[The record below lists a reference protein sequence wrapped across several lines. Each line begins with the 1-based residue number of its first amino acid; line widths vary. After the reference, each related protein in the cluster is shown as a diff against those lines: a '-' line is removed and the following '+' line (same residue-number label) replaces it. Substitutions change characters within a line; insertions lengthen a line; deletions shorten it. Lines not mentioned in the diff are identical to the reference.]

1 MKKLFKSVKRKK
13 GTLYSMI
20 TGNYIMFAVIVVITA
35 LLIFGFFNLYM
46 GKIESNYEI
55 SRIIEQESYLKSGNY
70 EKLQVERYLGKGSYI
85 EVLDRIGKVL
95 YCSDK
100 AVNNS
105 YTDEIIEYIP
115 AVDGTTF
122 YSLEKIYD
130 NGAASGYLM
139 LRYSYD
145 DEQYTLNSVA
155 VLDASRKIVFS
166 DDRTEGKTMSEKEID
181 FLNGGFEE
189 STFVQKYEYTD
200 NRGDERVLLIHDTY
214 ENANETGAYRKGI
227 FSVLLLFIITMGII
241 LIVFVLRV
249 SFVVKKP
256 LDMLENA
263 MAEFS
268 VGSEGSGL
276 SYSGPREFVEIID
289 TFNNMSI
296 RLKESEKLRIKSENE
311 KQKMLADISHDLK
324 TPITVIQGY
333 SKAIA
338 DGVVPREDEKKYLET
353 IRAKS
358 ENLSELINIFY
369 EYSKLDHPEFSLS
382 KENGDICEYF
392 REYLALKYEEL
403 DLAGFLMEIDIPDES
418 LDYCFDRIQLKRVF
432 ENIISNSVK
441 SNRKGTTI
449 FASLSITDSAIIIRL
464 GDDGIGIPDSL
475 RSNIFEP
482 FVVGNESRTS
492 GQGTGLGLSIAKLI
506 VEAHGG
512 KICLLDSDK
521 TCRRTMFEIS
531 LFFRG

>member
-1 MKKLFKSVKRKK
+1 
-13 GTLYSMI
+13 MI
-20 TGNYIMFAVIVVITA
+20 TGNYILFAVIVVITA
-35 LLIFGFFNLYM
+35 LFIFALFNLYM
-46 GKIESNYEI
+46 GKIQSNYGI
-55 SRIIEQESYLKSGNY
+55 NRLIEQKDYLMSGNY
-70 EKLQVERYLGKGSYI
+70 ERLQVERYLGKGSYI
-85 EVLDRIGKVL
+85 EVLDRKGKVL

-115 AVDGTTF
+115 TVDGTTF

-130 NGAASGYLM
+130 KGAAGGYLI

-145 DEQYTLNSVA
+145 ENEQYTLNSVA
-155 VLDASRKIVFS
+155 VLDASRKIVYS

-189 STFVQKYEYTD
+189 TTFMQKYEYTD
-200 NRGDERVLLIHDTY
+200 NKGESRILIVHDTY
-214 ENANETGAYRKGI
+214 ENTNETGAYRKGI
-227 FSVLLLFIITMGII
+227 FSVLLLFIIALGLI

-249 SFVVKKP
+249 SFAVKKP

-268 VGSEGSGL
+268 IGSEGSGL

-289 TFNNMSI
+289 TFNDMSI

-338 DGVVPREDEKKYLET
+338 DGVVPREDEKKYLEA
-353 IRAKS
+353 IKAKS
-358 ENLSELINIFY
+358 ENLSELINTFY
-369 EYSKLDHPEFSLS
+369 EYSKLEHPEFSLS
-382 KENGDICEYF
+382 KETSDICEYF

-418 LDYCFDRIQLKRVF
+418 LNYCFDRIQLKRVF

-441 SNRKGTTI
+441 SNKKGTTI
-449 FASLSITDSAIIIRL
+449 FASLSIVDSIIVIRL

-506 VEAHGG
+506 VEAHEG
-512 KICLLDSDK
+512 KISLLDSDK
-521 TCRRTMFEIS
+521 VCGRTMFEIT
-531 LFFRG
+531 LPG